1 MHERRKKYNH
11 KVETKGVEQKQERL
25 ATSTTA
31 TVTAPSITHKYQH
44 YDNTACHLKR
54 KKGEPLTYR
63 TINAQGAKSNWDWV
77 RKKPENARFI
87 FFASLVDG
95 GCAPSPLNMA
105 GSRSFAVLMA
115 LFIDL
120 QSLGGHQTQ
129 CKIASMYLSLEP
141 LLLSPDRR
149 C

>member
-77 RKKPENARFI
+77 RKKPENAHS
-87 FFASLVDG
+87 FFCESCRRGLRTF
-95 GCAPSPLNMA
+95 SPQH
-105 GSRSFAVLMA
+105 GRIQIVCCTHGT
-115 LFIDL
+115 I
-120 QSLGGHQTQ
+120 
-129 CKIASMYLSLEP
+129 Y
-141 LLLSPDRR
+141 
-149 C
+149 